1 MKLPFDASYREVL
14 IKKKEFHIVILFS
27 VPEEIMK
34 ELKKEKTGNMDRR
47 SFMKNSSL
55 MGAGWVMSPL
65 LSAKGRVPA
74 TKPVVKKAPPLEVV
88 RIGFVGVG
96 GMGSAHCRNLLKM
109 EGVDLRAVCDIVPE
123 KVERIRKW
131 WKDAGLK
138 EPDVYTR
145 GETDFKRMCERDDLD
160 LVITATPWKWHVP
173 VAVAAMKAGKHMAVE
188 VPAAV
193 TLDGCWELVETAE
206 KEEKYCV
213 MLENCCYDRSE
224 LTVLNMV
231 RKGMFGELI
240 HGAGGYLHDL
250 RALKFSGTGEGLW
263 RTDHSVKRDGNLYP
277 THGLGPIAQCMDI
290 NRGNHFEYLVSMS
303 TKSRGLREYA
313 DKKFGAGSPQGKMK
327 FKLGDVNVSLIKT
340 FNGETVTLYHD
351 CNLPRPYSRINM
363 VQGTRGIFEGY
374 PDRIY
379 IEGVSRTHDEWEDF
393 DRYLHDY
400 KHPLWKEQGA
410 AATGAGH
417 GGMDYLEDFRLIDA
431 LRKGRLPDMDVYDA
445 ALWSSV
451 SELSEI
457 SVAAKGK
464 PVQFPDFTRGAWR
477 TNERIFLTDY
487 AG

>member
-1 MKLPFDASYREVL
+1 MMSDL
-14 IKKKEFHIVILFS
+14 IKKGSNKLNRRDFIKKSTLF
-27 VPEEIMK
+27 
-34 ELKKEKTGNMDRR
+34 
-47 SFMKNSSL
+47 
-55 MGAGWVMSPL
+55 GAGVVMSPL
-65 LSAKGRVPA
+65 LAEKHKQPSTLPG
-74 TKPVVKKAPPLEVV
+74 VKKASPIENV

-96 GMGSAHCRNLLKM
+96 GMGSAHCRNLLGI
-109 EGVDLRAVCDIVPE
+109 EGAELRAVCDIVPE
-123 KVERIRKW
+123 KVERIQKWCVEAGKRKP
-131 WKDAGLK
+131 DA
-138 EPDVYTR
+138 YTR
-145 GETDFKRMCERDDLD
+145 GEYDFKRMCERDDLD

-173 VAVAAMKAGKHMAVE
+173 VAVTALRSGKHMAIE

-206 KEEKYCV
+206 KEEKYCL

-224 LTVLNMV
+224 LAVLNMV

-250 RALKFSGTGEGLW
+250 RALKFSEKGEGLW

-277 THGLGPIAQCMDI
+277 THGLGPIAECMNI
-290 NRGNHFEYLVSMS
+290 NRGNNFDYMISMS
-303 TKSRGLREYA
+303 SKSRGLQEFA
-313 DKKFGAGSPQGKMK
+313 DKEFGAGSPKGKMK
-327 FKLGDVNVSLIKT
+327 FKLGDVNVSLIRTHK
-340 FNGETVTLYHD
+340 GETITVYHD

-363 VQGTRGIFEGY
+363 IQGTKGIFEGY

-379 IEGVSRTHDEWEDF
+379 IEGVSWTNDKWEDF

-400 KHPLWKEQGA
+400 KHPLWKEQGK

-451 SELSEI
+451 SHLSEM
-457 SVAAKGK
+457 SVAANGK
-464 PVQFPDFTRGAWR
+464 PVKFPDFTRGAWK

-487 AG
+487 KY